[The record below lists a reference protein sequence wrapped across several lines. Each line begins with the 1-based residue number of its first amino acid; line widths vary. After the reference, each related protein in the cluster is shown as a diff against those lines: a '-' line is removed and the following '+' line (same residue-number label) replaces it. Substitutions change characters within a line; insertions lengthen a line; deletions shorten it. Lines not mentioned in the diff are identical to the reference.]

1 MDTVPSPTELKRE
14 EPLVVKS
21 EPQASVSSDLKVIKC
36 DVCDFVAEN
45 RTKFTAHMKSQ
56 HKKQK
61 TQQGA
66 AKEKIFPCDQCD
78 YKATSKAHV
87 KAHKRTIHDKIKG
100 CIHSSSLEFVMMIR
114 SSSKEGRSKTIL
126 TFKYCSAPGSINQKI
141 TPVVNH

>member
-21 EPQASVSSDLKVIKC
+21 EPQASVSGGSDSKVIKC
-36 DVCDFVAEN
+36 DLCDFVAEN
-45 RTKFTAHMKSQ
+45 RTKFTAHMKLE

-66 AKEKIFPCDQCD
+66 SKEKIFPCDQCD

-100 CIHSSSLEFVMMIR
+100 CNHLSSL
-114 SSSKEGRSKTIL
+114 
-126 TFKYCSAPGSINQKI
+126 APDFD
-141 TPVVNH
+141 